1 MNYLNQIDE
10 YILGKLPA
18 KEEDD
23 FRQQLLLDSNLADE
37 VKKRELILSGLEA
50 LGNEKMRDHIKAV
63 RKEML
68 AEASNNSLEKGKN
81 RSLFIWL
88 SAAAAI
94 FVLCWTGWYLLN
106 PTTINAEAIFA
117 ETYSPYLEDFGSR
130 GPNSTK
136 DYLQAV
142 SAYEAKDYI
151 VAIPLLESIL
161 KMESQNSEVELIL
174 GDCLLSI
181 NKTEEAIEHFNA
193 VIARKTNLYNDPAQ
207 WFLALS
213 YLKQNKIEACQKTL
227 QSLIQDPQADYYKE
241 AKALLSKIQWE

>member
-1 MNYLNQIDE
+1 MSYMNQIDE
-10 YILGKLPA
+10 YILGKLSPN
-18 KEEDD
+18 EVQE
-23 FRQQLLLDSNLADE
+23 FRQQLLIDSNLADE
-37 VKKRELILSGLEA
+37 VKKREIILGGLEA
-50 LGNEKMRDHIKAV
+50 LGNEKMRDRIKAV

-68 AEASNNSLEKGKN
+68 EEASNNTLGRERS

-94 FVLCWTGWYLLN
+94 FVLYWAGWHFLN
-106 PTTINAEAIFA
+106 PATINAETIFA

-130 GPNSTK
+130 GSNSTK
-136 DYLQAV
+136 NYLQAV
-142 SAYEAKDYI
+142 TSYEAKNYAD
-151 VAIPLLESIL
+151 AIPLLENIL
-161 KMESQNSEVELIL
+161 KVEPQNSEVELIL

-193 VIARKTNLYNDPAQ
+193 VIARKTSLYNDPAQ

-227 QSLIQDPQADYYKE
+227 QTLIQDPQADYYKE
-241 AKALLSKIQWE
+241 AKALLAKIQRE